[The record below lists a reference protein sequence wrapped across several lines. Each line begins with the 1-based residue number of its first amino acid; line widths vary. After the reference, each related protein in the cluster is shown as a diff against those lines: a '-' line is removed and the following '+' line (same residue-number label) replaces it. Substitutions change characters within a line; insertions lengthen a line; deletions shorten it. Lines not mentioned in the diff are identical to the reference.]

1 MRFSRFIVLLAWCGF
16 AMNAPL
22 AANLPTPSGDG
33 GPAASWWDQTPWGD
47 PERGFTWYPEPRPE
61 ASKAPDTS
69 KSKVKK
75 IQEMTT
81 LEEVEKEL
89 KRLKGV
95 AILNPTERNVHTYLV
110 AQQWVMERSS
120 VFADTA
126 RRVVWK
132 NPDVDYNAR
141 SPVTNSARYDDN
153 LRRQKQVR
161 TTVADLGR
169 DYGLLFV
176 ARSDC
181 PYCHDQAPILRLFER
196 DYHMPVMAISLDGGP
211 IPGFPIARPDNGI
224 LATITGGEGIE
235 TVPALFLVKRQTNE
249 AIRLGVGVIAADEL
263 AERIRVLATTTP
275 GQEF

>member
-1 MRFSRFIVLLAWCGF
+1 MRSSARMLLGALVCFVIGS
-16 AMNAPL
+16 AAAAP
-22 AANLPTPSGDG
+22 ASGGDVS
-33 GPAASWWDQTPWGD
+33 PAASWWDQTPWGD
-47 PERGFTWYPEPRPE
+47 PERGFNWYPDLRPDEPRKPD
-61 ASKAPDTS
+61 APKAKP
-69 KSKVKK
+69 KK

-81 LEEVEKEL
+81 LDEVDKEL

-95 AILNPTERNVHTYLV
+95 AILNPTEANVHEYLV

-141 SPVTNSARYDDN
+141 SPVTNAARFDDN
-153 LRRQKQVR
+153 LRRQRQVR
-161 TTVADLGR
+161 ATVADLGR
-169 DYGLLFV
+169 EYGLLFV

-181 PYCHDQAPILRLFER
+181 PYCHDQAPILKLFER
-196 DYHMPVMAISLDGGP
+196 NYHMPVMAISLDGGP
-211 IPGFPIARPDNGI
+211 IPSFPAARPDNGI
-224 LATITGGEGIE
+224 LATITGGEGVQ
-235 TVPALFLVKRQTNE
+235 TVPAVFLIKRQTNE
-249 AIRLGVGVIAADEL
+249 AIPLGVGVIAADEL